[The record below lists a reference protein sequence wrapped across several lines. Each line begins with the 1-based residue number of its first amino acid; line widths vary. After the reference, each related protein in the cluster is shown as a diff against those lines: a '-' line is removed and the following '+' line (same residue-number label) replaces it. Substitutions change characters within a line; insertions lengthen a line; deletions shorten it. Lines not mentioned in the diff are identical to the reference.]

1 VAVRCALEDGEACG
15 LIVCGEASPDLAAR
29 VRAGVGEAVG
39 LALHDVV
46 FAAAARIPRTTSGKI
61 RRPAAAELYARLLEV
76 EAAREAA

>member
-1 VAVRCALEDGEACG
+1 
-15 LIVCGEASPDLAAR
+15 
-29 VRAGVGEAVG
+29 VG

-46 FAAAARIPRTTSGKI
+46 FAAAARIPRTTSGKV